1 MKRKLI
7 LLSATLLTLSVAL
20 AACSTSDSTQS
31 AVSDTQSSSASSSV
45 AVSSSSSS
53 SSSERTYDF
62 DSYILQY
69 EKDNNLT
76 DEEIQADENL
86 KLAMFEWLRDAGV
99 QVGLA
104 VNDKYSGC
112 ENIFLDDYIKWL
124 DPDSTID
131 QYGQKPESTES
142 TGDSSAFT
150 EEEYKEIGA
159 GLPPKWP
166 EIDDYYAED
175 GSYKVDEY
183 TKAIEDYEK
192 AYAEWHEEFSKKFEE
207 YQQKKTDEAMAETA
221 KGVEELGGRNLT
233 GDEITEKWEKAEEFG
248 NKVAEVIENGTIEEI
263 LNNVNN

>member
-31 AVSDTQSSSASSSV
+31 AVSDTQSSSAPASV

-112 ENIFLDDYIKWL
+112 ENIFLDDYIKWCGEQEGVQEEPAL
-124 DPDSTID
+124 EESDDGYTYIGEQAIKKPDSADFFDQEGNFDKEGYLKAID
-131 QYGQKPESTES
+131 
-142 TGDSSAFT
+142 
-150 EEEYKEIGA
+150 EYK
-159 GLPPKWP
+159 K
-166 EIDDYYAED
+166 
-175 GSYKVDEY
+175 KVGE
-183 TKAIEDYEK
+183 
-192 AYAEWHEEFSKKFEE
+192 
-207 YQQKKTDEAMAETA
+207 AETA
-221 KGVEELGGRNLT
+221 HTEKVVEELGGTTLT
-233 GDEITEKWEKAEEFG
+233 GDEITEEWKEGEEFG
-248 NKVAEVIENGTIEEI
+248 NKVAEAIENGSVDAI
-263 LNNVNN
+263 LDEVQNRLNG

>member
-31 AVSDTQSSSASSSV
+31 AVSDTQSSSAPSSV

-131 QYGQKPESTES
+131 QYGQKPEST
-142 TGDSSAFT
+142 GDSRVLT
-150 EEEYKEIGA
+150 DEEVAELEKQGMPKVEDYM
-159 GLPPKWP
+159 LP
-166 EIDDYYAED
+166 D
-175 GSYKVDEY
+175 GSAVDFDSY
-183 TKAIEDYEK
+183 NKAL
-192 AYAEWHEEFSKKFEE
+192 AEFSEE
-207 YQQKKTDEAMAETA
+207 YQQKKTDEAMAETNKKA
-221 KGVEELGGRNLT
+221 EEMGFDVL
-233 GDEITEKWEKAEEFG
+233 DQEEINQMWQEGEEFG

>member
-31 AVSDTQSSSASSSV
+31 AVSDTQSSSAPSSV

-159 GLPPKWP
+159 GLQPTRNISKRKQTKPWLKRQKALRNWVV
-166 EIDDYYAED
+166 EI
-175 GSYKVDEY
+175 
-183 TKAIEDYEK
+183 
-192 AYAEWHEEFSKKFEE
+192 
-207 YQQKKTDEAMAETA
+207 
-221 KGVEELGGRNLT
+221 
-233 GDEITEKWEKAEEFG
+233 
-248 NKVAEVIENGTIEEI
+248 
-263 LNNVNN
+263 

>member
-7 LLSATLLTLSVAL
+7 LLSTTLLTLSVAL

-31 AVSDTQSSSASSSV
+31 AVSDTQSSSAPASV

-142 TGDSSAFT
+142 TGDSRVLTDEDFA
-150 EEEYKEIGA
+150 KIGVR
-159 GLPPKWP
+159 PEPKV
-166 EIDDYYAED
+166 ED
-175 GSYKVDEY
+175 FIKDGEFLQDEY
-183 TKAIEDYEK
+183 NK
-192 AYAEWHEEFSKKFEE
+192 AYAEWDEEFSKAYAE

>member
-31 AVSDTQSSSASSSV
+31 AVSDTQSSSAPSSV

-131 QYGQKPESTES
+131 QYGQKPESTEN
-142 TGDSSAFT
+142 TGDSRVLT
-150 EEEYKEIGA
+150 DEDYKEIGIE
-159 GLPPKWP
+159 PPPSW
-166 EIDDYYAED
+166 EDFIDED
-175 GSYKVDEY
+175 GNYLKEEHHKANEAWKQEFDKANAEYK
-183 TKAIEDYEK
+183 KK
-192 AYAEWHEEFSKKFEE
+192 QEEEL
-207 YQQKKTDEAMAETA
+207 MAETNKKA
-221 KGVEELGGRNLT
+221 EEMGFELLT
-233 GDEITEKWEKAEEFG
+233 GDEITEKWEKAEENG
-248 NKVAEVIENGTIEEI
+248 ERAMEMIENGTVEEI
-263 LNNVNN
+263 LNNANN

>member
-31 AVSDTQSSSASSSV
+31 AVSDTQSSSAPASV

-131 QYGQKPESTES
+131 QYGQKPEQEV
-142 TGDSSAFT
+142 GSSRPYT
-150 EEEYKEIGA
+150 EEELAELQEQGI
-159 GLPPKWP
+159 PM
-166 EIDDYYAED
+166 AED
-175 GSYKVDEY
+175 FFDENGNY
-183 TKAIEDYEK
+183 DEEAHMKA
-192 AYAEWHEEFSKKFEE
+192 FEE
-207 YQQKKTDEAMAETA
+207 WQQKRTDEAMAETNKKA
-221 KGVEELGGRNLT
+221 EEMGFDVL
-233 GDEITEKWEKAEEFG
+233 DQEEINQMWQEGEEFG

>member
-31 AVSDTQSSSASSSV
+31 AVSDTQSSSAPSSV

-124 DPDSTID
+124 SPEMEVTEETPADTNTSTSSGTSTGESRKFTDEDYKEMGAVPPPKAEDYIKDGKFLEDEYRADHDKWYAEFQVIYDAYQKQKDQEFLDSTAE
-131 QYGQKPESTES
+131 YTES
-142 TGDSSAFT
+142 VGGDNLTA
-150 EEEYKEIGA
+150 EEFKQQIE
-159 GLPPKWP
+159 
-166 EIDDYYAED
+166 ED
-175 GSYKVDEY
+175 R
-183 TKAIEDYEK
+183 
-192 AYAEWHEEFSKKFEE
+192 EFSKK
-207 YQQKKTDEAMAETA
+207 
-221 KGVEELGGRNLT
+221 
-233 GDEITEKWEKAEEFG
+233 
-248 NKVAEVIENGTIEEI
+248 VAEIMQSYGQ
-263 LNNVNN
+263 

>member
-31 AVSDTQSSSASSSV
+31 AVSDTQSSSAPSSV

-124 DPDSTID
+124 GE
-131 QYGQKPESTES
+131 QEGVQ
-142 TGDSSAFT
+142 
-150 EEEYKEIGA
+150 EEPAYEA
-159 GLPPKWP
+159 P
-166 EIDDYYAED
+166 ATED
-175 GSYKVDEY
+175 GLDSYGLKEPNSLDFYDSEGNFDKEGYIKALDEY
-183 TKAIEDYEK
+183 DRKRGEASAAHTEK
-192 AYAEWHEEFSKKFEE
+192 V
-207 YQQKKTDEAMAETA
+207 T
-221 KGVEELGGRNLT
+221 EELGGEILT
-233 GDEITEKWEKAEEFG
+233 GDEITEKWEKAEENA
-248 NKVAEVIENGTIEEI
+248 NKIAEMWKDGTLDEV
-263 LNNVNN
+263 VNAVNEKKNQW

>member
-31 AVSDTQSSSASSSV
+31 AVSDTQSSSAPSSV

-112 ENIFLDDYIKWL
+112 ENIFLDDYIKWCGEQEGVQEEPAADTGIIDAMESFEYEMDNFFTDENL
-124 DPDSTID
+124 AKYGVAPAPKAEDYIKDGKFLQEEYDADFAVWRDAASAAFDAYKKQKTQEFLDSTAE
-131 QYGQKPESTES
+131 YTES
-142 TGDSSAFT
+142 VGGDAMT
-150 EEEYKEIGA
+150 AEEYREHMK
-159 GLPPKWP
+159 
-166 EIDDYYAED
+166 
-175 GSYKVDEY
+175 KVDE
-183 TKAIEDYEK
+183 
-192 AYAEWHEEFSKKFEE
+192 FSE
-207 YQQKKTDEAMAETA
+207 
-221 KGVEELGGRNLT
+221 
-233 GDEITEKWEKAEEFG
+233 
-248 NKVAEVIENGTIEEI
+248 KVAEIMQSYGQ
-263 LNNVNN
+263 

>member
-31 AVSDTQSSSASSSV
+31 AVSDTQSSSAPSSV

-112 ENIFLDDYIKWL
+112 ENIFLDDYIKWCGEQEGVQEEPAYEAPATEDGLKKPVFEDFL
-124 DPDSTID
+124 DENGNYDAEAHR
-131 QYGQKPESTES
+131 Q
-142 TGDSSAFT
+142 AN
-150 EEEYKEIGA
+150 EEYLRKKGEA
-159 GLPPKWP
+159 SAAHT
-166 EIDDYYAED
+166 E
-175 GSYKVDEY
+175 KV
-183 TKAIEDYEK
+183 T
-192 AYAEWHEEFSKKFEE
+192 
-207 YQQKKTDEAMAETA
+207 
-221 KGVEELGGRNLT
+221 EELGGEILT
-233 GDEITEKWEKAEEFG
+233 GDEITEKWEKAEENA
-248 NKVAEVIENGTIEEI
+248 NKIAEMWKDGTLDEV
-263 LNNVNN
+263 VNAVNEKKNQ

>member
-31 AVSDTQSSSASSSV
+31 AVSDTQSSSAPASV

-112 ENIFLDDYIKWL
+112 ENIFLDDYIKWCGEQEGVQEEPAYEAPATE
-124 DPDSTID
+124 DGNID
-131 QYGQKPESTES
+131 E
-142 TGDSSAFT
+142 F
-150 EEEYKEIGA
+150 
-159 GLPPKWP
+159 GLRVPQ
-166 EIDDYYAED
+166 AED
-175 GSYKVDEY
+175 FYDENGNYDADAHLKAWDEY
-183 TKAIEDYEK
+183 
-192 AYAEWHEEFSKKFEE
+192 
-207 YQQKKTDEAMAETA
+207 QKKYGEASAAHTE
-221 KGVEELGGRNLT
+221 KVVEELGGTTLT
-233 GDEITEKWEKAEEFG
+233 GDEITEEWKEGEEFG
-248 NKVAEVIENGTIEEI
+248 NKVAEAIENGSVDAI
-263 LNNVNN
+263 LDEVQNRLNG

>member
-31 AVSDTQSSSASSSV
+31 AVSDTQSSSAPASV

-124 DPDSTID
+124 SPEMEVTEETPADTNTSTSSGTSTGESREFTDEDYKEMGVEPPPAVEDYIKDGKFLQEEYNAAWNEWDVGFVEAYDAYQKQKDQEFLDSIAE
-131 QYGQKPESTES
+131 YTES
-142 TGDSSAFT
+142 VGGDNMTA
-150 EEEYKEIGA
+150 EEYREHMKE
-159 GLPPKWP
+159 
-166 EIDDYYAED
+166 
-175 GSYKVDEY
+175 VDE
-183 TKAIEDYEK
+183 
-192 AYAEWHEEFSKKFEE
+192 FSE
-207 YQQKKTDEAMAETA
+207 
-221 KGVEELGGRNLT
+221 
-233 GDEITEKWEKAEEFG
+233 
-248 NKVAEVIENGTIEEI
+248 KVAEIMQSYAK
-263 LNNVNN
+263 

>member
-31 AVSDTQSSSASSSV
+31 AVSDTQSSSAPSSV

-131 QYGQKPESTES
+131 QYGQKPEQEV
-142 TGDSSAFT
+142 GSSRPYT
-150 EEEYKEIGA
+150 EEELAELQEQGKPDPADYKR
-159 GLPPKWP
+159 P
-166 EIDDYYAED
+166 D
-175 GSYKVDEY
+175 GSNDLEGYN
-183 TKAIEDYEK
+183 KALE
-192 AYAEWHEEFSKKFEE
+192 EW
-207 YQQKKTDEAMAETA
+207 QQKKTAEAMARTA
-221 KGVEELGGRNLT
+221 KGVEEMGGRNLT
-233 GDEITEKWEKAEEFG
+233 GDEIVEEWREGEEFG

>member
-31 AVSDTQSSSASSSV
+31 AVSDTQSSSAPSSV

-131 QYGQKPESTES
+131 QYGQEPES

-150 EEEYKEIGA
+150 EEEYKEMGVE
-159 GLPPKWP
+159 PEPKV
-166 EIDDYYAED
+166 ED
-175 GSYKVDEY
+175 FIKDGKFLQDEY
-183 TKAIEDYEK
+183 NA
-192 AYAEWHEEFSKKFEE
+192 AYAEWHEGASKAFEE

-233 GDEITEKWEKAEEFG
+233 GDEIVEEWREGEEFG

-263 LNNVNN
+263 LNNANN

>member
-31 AVSDTQSSSASSSV
+31 AVSDTQSSSAPSSV

-86 KLAMFEWLRDAGV
+86 KLAMFEWLRDTGV

-112 ENIFLDDYIKWL
+112 ENIFLDDYIKWCGE
-124 DPDSTID
+124 
-131 QYGQKPESTES
+131 QEGVQ
-142 TGDSSAFT
+142 
-150 EEEYKEIGA
+150 EEPAYEA
-159 GLPPKWP
+159 P
-166 EIDDYYAED
+166 ATED
-175 GSYKVDEY
+175 GLDSYGLKEPNSLDFYDSEGNFDKEGYIKALDEY
-183 TKAIEDYEK
+183 DRKRGE
-192 AYAEWHEEFSKKFEE
+192 
-207 YQQKKTDEAMAETA
+207 AETA
-221 KGVEELGGRNLT
+221 HTEKVVEELGGTTLT
-233 GDEITEKWEKAEEFG
+233 GDEITEEWKEGEEFG
-248 NKVAEVIENGTIEEI
+248 NKVAEAIENGSVDAI
-263 LNNVNN
+263 LDEVQNRLNG

>member
-112 ENIFLDDYIKWL
+112 ENIFLDDYIKWCGEQEGVQEETPADTGIIDAMESFEYEMDNFFTDENL
-124 DPDSTID
+124 AKYGVAPAPKAEDYIKDGKFLQEEYDAAYEIWDKASSEAFNTYKKQKDQEFLDSTAE
-131 QYGQKPESTES
+131 YTES
-142 TGDSSAFT
+142 VGGDNLTA
-150 EEEYKEIGA
+150 EEFKQQIE
-159 GLPPKWP
+159 
-166 EIDDYYAED
+166 ED
-175 GSYKVDEY
+175 R
-183 TKAIEDYEK
+183 
-192 AYAEWHEEFSKKFEE
+192 EFSKK
-207 YQQKKTDEAMAETA
+207 
-221 KGVEELGGRNLT
+221 
-233 GDEITEKWEKAEEFG
+233 
-248 NKVAEVIENGTIEEI
+248 VAEIMQSYGQ
-263 LNNVNN
+263 

>member
-31 AVSDTQSSSASSSV
+31 AVSDTQSSSAPSSV

-142 TGDSSAFT
+142 TGDSRVLT
-150 EEEYKEIGA
+150 DEDYKEIGIE
-159 GLPPKWP
+159 PPPSW
-166 EIDDYYAED
+166 EDFIDED
-175 GSYKVDEY
+175 GNYLKEEHHKANEAWKQEFDKANAEYK
-183 TKAIEDYEK
+183 KK
-192 AYAEWHEEFSKKFEE
+192 QEEEL
-207 YQQKKTDEAMAETA
+207 MAETNKKA
-221 KGVEELGGRNLT
+221 EEMGFDVL
-233 GDEITEKWEKAEEFG
+233 DQEEINQMWQEGEEFG

>member
-31 AVSDTQSSSASSSV
+31 AVSDTQSSSAPASV

-112 ENIFLDDYIKWL
+112 ENIFLDDYIKWCGEQEGVQEETPPETDIIDAMESFEHEMDNFFTDENLAKYGVAPAPKAEDYIKDGKFLQEEYDAAYEIWDKASSEAFDTYKKQKDQEFL
-124 DPDSTID
+124 DSIAE
-131 QYGQKPESTES
+131 YTES
-142 TGDSSAFT
+142 VGGDNMTA
-150 EEEYKEIGA
+150 EEFKQQIE
-159 GLPPKWP
+159 
-166 EIDDYYAED
+166 ED
-175 GSYKVDEY
+175 R
-183 TKAIEDYEK
+183 
-192 AYAEWHEEFSKKFEE
+192 EFSKK
-207 YQQKKTDEAMAETA
+207 
-221 KGVEELGGRNLT
+221 
-233 GDEITEKWEKAEEFG
+233 
-248 NKVAEVIENGTIEEI
+248 VAEIMQSYGQ
-263 LNNVNN
+263 

>member
-31 AVSDTQSSSASSSV
+31 AVSDTQSSSAPSSV

-112 ENIFLDDYIKWL
+112 ENIFLDDYIKWCGEQEGVQEEPAL
-124 DPDSTID
+124 EESDDGYTYIGEQAIKKPDSADFFDQEGNFDKEGYLKAID
-131 QYGQKPESTES
+131 
-142 TGDSSAFT
+142 
-150 EEEYKEIGA
+150 EYK
-159 GLPPKWP
+159 K
-166 EIDDYYAED
+166 
-175 GSYKVDEY
+175 KVGE
-183 TKAIEDYEK
+183 
-192 AYAEWHEEFSKKFEE
+192 
-207 YQQKKTDEAMAETA
+207 AETA
-221 KGVEELGGRNLT
+221 HTEKVVEELGGEILT
-233 GDEITEKWEKAEEFG
+233 GDEITEMWEKSEENANKIAEMWKDG
-248 NKVAEVIENGTIEEI
+248 TLDEV
-263 LNNVNN
+263 VNAVNEKKNQ

>member
-31 AVSDTQSSSASSSV
+31 AVSDTQSSSAPSSV

-142 TGDSSAFT
+142 TETNEYTNEAGKPVAPT
-150 EEEYKEIGA
+150 WEEF
-159 GLPPKWP
+159 
-166 EIDDYYAED
+166 IDED
-175 GSYKVDEY
+175 GNYLKEEHL
-183 TKAIEDYEK
+183 KALEEHKK
-192 AYAEWHEEFSKKFEE
+192 AYEEW
-207 YQQKKTDEAMAETA
+207 QQKKTDEAMAETNKKA
-221 KGVEELGGRNLT
+221 EEMGFDVL
-233 GDEITEKWEKAEEFG
+233 DQEEINQMWQEGEEFG